1 MRFPSTAEKNVTG
14 KIKYC
19 YCISAKLCLTTTKK
33 GYVSFC
39 EQMDLKAMQDVTLIT
54 LTLE

>member
-1 MRFPSTAEKNVTG
+1 MRFPSMAEKNVTG

-19 YCISAKLCLTTTKK
+19 YCISAKLCLATTKK
-33 GYVSFC
+33 GDISFC
-39 EQMDLKAMQDVTLIT
+39 ERMDLKAMQDVTLIN